1 MVTAARASSRRFYWC
16 IGRGGVVEVLG
27 GLLAL
32 VLRWVRSRNVYVMV
46 CRVSS
51 KDQADRAGRAKE
63 RDEGTSQC
71 ISYTA
76 GCGSRAAALRPTYR
90 DLHPR
95 L

>member
-1 MVTAARASSRRFYWC
+1 MCTEQMRASCDIPDTNYTVLLMC
-16 IGRGGVVEVLG
+16 AMIGWYL
-27 GLLAL
+27 
-32 VLRWVRSRNVYVMV
+32 VMV

-51 KDQADRAGRAKE
+51 KDRADRAGRAKE

-76 GCGSRAAALRPTYR
+76 GCGSRAAALHPTSR
-90 DLHPR
+90 DLHSR

>member
-1 MVTAARASSRRFYWC
+1 MLFSKA
-16 IGRGGVVEVLG
+16 GD
-27 GLLAL
+27 
-32 VLRWVRSRNVYVMV
+32 VMV

-51 KDQADRAGRAKE
+51 KDRADRAGRAKE

-76 GCGSRAAALRPTYR
+76 GCGSRAAALHPAYR
-90 DLHPR
+90 DLHPS

>member
-1 MVTAARASSRRFYWC
+1 MKNPYSNRD
-16 IGRGGVVEVLG
+16 
-27 GLLAL
+27 LL
-32 VLRWVRSRNVYVMV
+32 VPVMV

-51 KDQADRAGRAKE
+51 KDRADRAGRAKE

-76 GCGSRAAALRPTYR
+76 GCGSRAAALHPTSR
-90 DLHPR
+90 DLHSR